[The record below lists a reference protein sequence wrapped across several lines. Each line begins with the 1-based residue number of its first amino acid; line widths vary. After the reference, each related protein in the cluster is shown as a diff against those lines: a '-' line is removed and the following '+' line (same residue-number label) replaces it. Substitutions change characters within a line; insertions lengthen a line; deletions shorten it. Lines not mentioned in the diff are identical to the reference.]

1 MSLSKQKVYENV
13 LDMIRH
19 YIKEAELQPGDRL
32 PSERELA
39 DQLQVGRSSV
49 REALRAI
56 ELLGL
61 IETKRG
67 EGTYLRNY
75 QSHRTMELLS
85 TFILQ
90 GVTVKKDICFAKQV
104 IEKEV
109 TKQAF
114 KHNRLAVLKAW
125 EQAFSKKEL
134 PQIDYHRT
142 FYSILFYYAENDLLK
157 GMWNLLEEFSYTIK
171 RQCYTS
177 TFYQKIHQAFESNH
191 CKEIERLYDLMNDE
205 LER

>member
-1 MSLSKQKVYENV
+1 MSLSEQKVYENV

-19 YIKEAELQPGDRL
+19 YIKEAELQPGDKL

-67 EGTYLRNY
+67 EGTYLRSY

-90 GVTVKKDICFAKQV
+90 DTTVKKDICFAKQV

-114 KHNRLAVLKAW
+114 KNNRLAVLKAW
-125 EQAFSKKEL
+125 EQSFSQKEL
-134 PQIDYHRT
+134 SQIERHRT
-142 FYSILFYYAENDLLK
+142 FYSVLFHYAENDLMQN
-157 GMWNLLEEFSYTIK
+157 MWNLLEEFSYTIK
-171 RQCYTS
+171 QQCYTS
-177 TFYQKIHQAFESNH
+177 AFYHKINDAFQSNH
-191 CKEIERLYDLMNDE
+191 YKEIERLYDLIKD
-205 LER
+205 